1 MNVYLVLGVT
11 VIITVLIGVVLG
23 IAVTMIGKKPPAGV
37 LHMIFDD
44 DGLADMFFEVTG
56 GDLNAIAKESMIT
69 LFVSK
74 ENAPK

>member
-1 MNVYLVLGVT
+1 MNVYLWVPVA
-11 VIITVLIGVVLG
+11 VIIGLLIGVVLG
-23 IAVTMIGKKPPAGV
+23 IAVMMIGEKPPVGV

-56 GDLNAIAKESMIT
+56 GDLNAIAKERMIT

-74 ENAPK
+74 ENAQK